1 MNNLGTIPLPASQGE
16 GVGPVSFHPQEGGQ
30 QWIGRV
36 LTISGSS
43 ATIARMSATSTFT
56 PNLAV
61 YTTASVPNYNLAAAF
76 SVVLALATFVLSFV
90 FLKATQRKVSQ

>member
-1 MNNLGTIPLPASQGE
+1 
-16 GVGPVSFHPQEGGQ
+16 
-30 QWIGRV
+30 
-36 LTISGSS
+36 
-43 ATIARMSATSTFT
+43 
-56 PNLAV
+56 V